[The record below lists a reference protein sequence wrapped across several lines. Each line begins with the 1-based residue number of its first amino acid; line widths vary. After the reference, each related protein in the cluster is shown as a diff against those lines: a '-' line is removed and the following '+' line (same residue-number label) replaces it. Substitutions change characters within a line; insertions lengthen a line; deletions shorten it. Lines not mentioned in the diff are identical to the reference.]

1 MGKDEMT
8 AGECRMRIE
17 VQVHTDG
24 NERYN
29 YKSRS
34 MLLMKTQSNTSLG
47 NTWKSLVIHEGI
59 QIRL

>member
-8 AGECRMRIE
+8 AGECRMRTE

-29 YKSRS
+29 YKYVAYENPV
-34 MLLMKTQSNTSLG
+34 KY
-47 NTWKSLVIHEGI
+47 
-59 QIRL
+59 